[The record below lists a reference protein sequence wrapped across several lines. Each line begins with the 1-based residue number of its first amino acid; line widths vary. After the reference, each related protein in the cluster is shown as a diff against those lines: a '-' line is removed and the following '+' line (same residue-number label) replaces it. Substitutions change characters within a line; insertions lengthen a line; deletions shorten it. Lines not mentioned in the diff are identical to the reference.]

1 MKNLPTPLYR
11 FVNKIIFSGV
21 RDTHDSETKRKIV
34 LFNIFSH
41 ITIFF
46 LFILG
51 IAAFVQ
57 KAFFLGFADAVMA
70 LVLLSLVV
78 YLRSS
83 GNQVFCAR
91 VAATLANLFFC
102 YLFFTGGVNST
113 AFMWLYTYPTLSFF
127 LLGPFGGSFAT
138 LVLFIFCLGFLS
150 IDLTSSSI
158 NVYNVD
164 FAIRFIPS
172 FVVVYFFS
180 FLLEQS
186 RENAQNALVG
196 KQEVLIHLV
205 EKLKKKEKQ
214 LEVSQEELEQ
224 RVKERTAKLL
234 DINQKLQK
242 EIETRK
248 IAEQER
254 KRLEQELSSAQ
265 KMEMLGR
272 LAGGVAHDLNNVL
285 SGIVSYPDLLLT
297 DLVTDDPMHGPLKTI
312 KKSGE
317 KAAAIVQDLLALARR
332 GVIVKKNISLNS
344 ILNEYFQ
351 SPEYTNLCRAN
362 PEIIVEQNLAQDLKL
377 LCGSPIHLQKAIMNL
392 VINAFETIN
401 TAGKIILSTE
411 NITLSSP
418 LIGYEEIHTGDYV
431 LLTVRDTGIGMT
443 PEVLKKIFEP
453 FYTRKKM
460 GNSGT
465 GLGMTVVWATVKD
478 HNGYLNIE
486 SQPDEGTTISLYFPV
501 SAANTSESATPL
513 NNAQK
518 LIHGTGQTIL
528 LVDDIEEQRNLGLSI
543 LEKLGYKAWCVS
555 SGEETIKFIQQ
566 QPVDLLLLDMIM
578 PPGIDGLETYRKILK
593 INPDQKTIIISGF
606 SENDR
611 VRKALELGV
620 KAYLQKPYNIEQ
632 MSIMLAHVLSS
643 N

>member
-1 MKNLPTPLYR
+1 MKNLPMPLYR
-11 FVNKIIFSGV
+11 FINKIIFSGV
-21 RDTHDSETKRKIV
+21 RDTHDSEAKRKIV
-34 LFNIFSH
+34 LFNIFSL

-46 LFILG
+46 LSVLG
-51 IAAFVQ
+51 IAAFIQ
-57 KAFFLGFADAVMA
+57 KALFLGMADSIMA
-70 LVLLSLVV
+70 LILLSLVI
-78 YLRSS
+78 YLSYS

-138 LVLFIFCLGFLS
+138 LVLFIFSLGFLA
-150 IDLTSSSI
+150 IDLTSSTI

-214 LEVSQEELEQ
+214 LQVSQEELER
-224 RVKERTAKLL
+224 RVAERTAKLL
-234 DINQKLQK
+234 DINEKLQV

-248 IAEQER
+248 KAELER
-254 KRLEQELSSAQ
+254 QRLEQKLSNAQ

-297 DLVTDDPMHGPLKTI
+297 DLSTEDQMRAPLETI

-332 GVIVKKNISLNS
+332 GVIVKKNISLNNV
-344 ILNEYFQ
+344 LNEYFQ
-351 SPEYTNLCRAN
+351 SPEYTNLRRSN
-362 PEIIVEQNLAQDLKL
+362 PDISVEQNLAPDLKL

-392 VINAFETIN
+392 VINAFETIDN
-401 TAGKIILSTE
+401 SGKIILSTE

-418 LIGYEEIHTGDYV
+418 VNGYEEIHVGDYV
-431 LLTVRDTGIGMT
+431 LLRVRDTGIGMT
-443 PEVLKKIFEP
+443 PEILKKIFEP
-453 FYTRKKM
+453 FYTRKIM
-460 GNSGT
+460 GKSGT

-486 SQPDEGTTISLYFPV
+486 SKPDEGTVISLYFPV
-501 SAANTSESATPL
+501 SVTDISEISSDFT
-513 NNAQK
+513 NSQK
-518 LIHGTGQTIL
+518 LIQGEGQTVLI
-528 LVDDIEEQRNLGLSI
+528 VDDIEEQRNLGLSI
-543 LEKLGYKAWCVS
+543 LEKLGYRAWAVS
-555 SGEETIKFIQQ
+555 SGEQSIEFIHR

-578 PPGIDGLETYRKILK
+578 PPGIDGLETYKRILK
-593 INPDQKTIIISGF
+593 INPEQKTVIISGF
-606 SENDR
+606 SENSR
-611 VRKALELGV
+611 VRTALDLGI

-632 MSIMLAHVLSS
+632 MSKMLAHVLSH